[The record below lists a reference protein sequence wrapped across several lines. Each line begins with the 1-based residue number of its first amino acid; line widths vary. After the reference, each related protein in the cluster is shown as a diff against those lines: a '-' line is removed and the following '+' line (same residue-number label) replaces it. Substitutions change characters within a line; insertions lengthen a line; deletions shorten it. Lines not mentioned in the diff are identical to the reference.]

1 MFQKTESSEFAP
13 GFLWQICVLTVL
25 AIGFVMFAQRTIGKE
40 RGVSVTLSQTLL
52 YPWVLA
58 GGHTIENGLLAFSGK
73 PPQVPRVENQARIL
87 AAFFISMIFCPTF
100 FLLEW
105 RRRKLSGK
113 APPERGPLK
122 SSTVLYALT
131 GALTLYLAG
140 AILPIAYSS
149 MSSFESLRH
158 AQAVQSNRDAMINEI
173 NMLDMRLEEYFILPK
188 RLGGGEG
195 SFEGFT
201 PSQELATTQ
210 DATYLVTGKKSEADI
225 RATSILYPTCWIEVK
240 VDTAR
245 RMSQWAYGG
254 EFR

>member
-1 MFQKTESSEFAP
+1 MFQKTDSSEFAP
-13 GFLWQICVLTVL
+13 GFLWQICLLAVL

-40 RGVSVTLSQTLL
+40 KGVSVTLSQTVL

-73 PPQVPRVENQARIL
+73 LPQVPRVEDQARIL
-87 AAFFISMIFCPTF
+87 AAFFISMIFCPTS
-100 FLLEW
+100 FLFEW

-113 APPERGPLK
+113 ASKERGPLN
-122 SSTVLYALT
+122 SSSVLYALT
-131 GALTLYLAG
+131 GALTLYIG
-140 AILPIAYSS
+140 VSILPIAYISK
-149 MSSFESLRH
+149 SSFDSLRH

-173 NMLDMRLEEYFILPK
+173 NILDMRLEEYFILPR
-188 RLGGGEG
+188 RLGGGDG

-201 PSQELATTQ
+201 PSQEIATTQ
-210 DATYLVTGKKSEADI
+210 DATYMVTGKKSEADI
-225 RATSILYPTCWIEVK
+225 RATSIRYPTCWIEVK

-245 RMSQWAYGG
+245 HMSQWAYGG